1 LILEARLRSLRGAV
15 VIAGKRPR
23 NRAPEQI
30 RRRNN
35 EAARRE
41 LVGDCA
47 DVHIDAVNGGGKHN
61 GRSWIVGLGHDQI
74 TAKLTS
80 IA

>member
-1 LILEARLRSLRGAV
+1 V
-15 VIAGKRPR
+15 
-23 NRAPEQI
+23 
-30 RRRNN
+30 
-35 EAARRE
+35 RRE

-47 DVHIDAVNGGGKHN
+47 DVRIDAVNGRGKHN

-74 TAKLTS
+74 TAKFTS